1 MKSKK
6 KVICIVVIILLL
18 LGVILLATALTVNA
32 IVMNAASE
40 LIVDSDD
47 VADRIDADCILILGA
62 GVREDG
68 EPSDMLE
75 DRLKVGVELY
85 KSGAAPKILISGDNS
100 RVEYN
105 EPEAMERYCLE
116 NGVSEEDIFADYAG
130 FSTYE
135 SLYRARDIFCAERI
149 IIVTQEYHLYRALYV
164 AEKLGLEAVGV
175 SADVRT
181 YMGQTYRDL
190 REIAARNKDF
200 LYTLFMPL
208 PTYLGDQ
215 IPIK

>member
-6 KVICIVVIILLL
+6 KVILIVAVVLLL
-18 LGVILLATALTVNA
+18 LGVLLMAAVLTVNA
-32 IVMNAASE
+32 VVVNATAD
-40 LIVDSDD
+40 LIVDPDAVSDH
-47 VADRIDADCILILGA
+47 IDADCILILGA
-62 GVREDG
+62 GVRENG

-116 NGVSEEDIFADYAG
+116 NGVPEEDIVADYAG

-181 YMGQTYRDL
+181 YRGQTYRAL

-200 LYTLFMPL
+200 IYTLFMPL
-208 PTYLGDQ
+208 PTYLGDR

>member
-1 MKSKK
+1 MKNKK
-6 KVICIVVIILLL
+6 RAVLIAAAVLLV
-18 LGVILLATALTVNA
+18 LGVLISAAVLTVNA
-32 IVMNAASE
+32 LVVNSTSE
-40 LIVDSDD
+40 RILAPDAVTES
-47 VADRIDADCILILGA
+47 IDADCILILGA
-62 GVREDG
+62 GVRENG

-75 DRLKVGVELY
+75 DRLKVGVSLY
-85 KSGAAPKILISGDNS
+85 EAGAAPKILISGDNS

-105 EPEAMERYCLE
+105 EPEAMQKYCLE
-116 NGVSEEDIFADYAG
+116 NGVPEEDIVADYAG

-135 SLYRARDIFCAERI
+135 SLYRAKEVFCAESI

-175 SADVRT
+175 SADERT

-200 LYTLFMPL
+200 LYTIFKPL
-208 PTYLGDQ
+208 PTYLGER

>member
-1 MKSKK
+1 MRNRKK
-6 KVICIVVIILLL
+6 LFIIIIAVIFTAAALLFAA
-18 LGVILLATALTVNA
+18 VMTVNA
-32 IVMNAASE
+32 VVIGSAENKIYAYGTE
-40 LIVDSDD
+40 YDGEP
-47 VADRIDADCILILGA
+47 ADCILILGA
-62 GVREDG
+62 GVKDNG

-85 KSGAAPKILISGDNS
+85 EAGAAPKVLISGDNS
-100 RVEYN
+100 RKDYN
-105 EPEAMERYCLE
+105 EPEAMARYLVE
-116 NGVSEEDIFADYAG
+116 NGVPEDAIVYDYAG

-135 SLYRARDIFCAERI
+135 SLYRARDIFCADSV

-164 AEKLGLEAVGV
+164 AEKLGLEAVGA

-181 YMGQTYRDL
+181 YLGQTYRDL

-200 LYTLFMPL
+200 LFTLYMPE
-208 PTYLGDQ
+208 PTYLGET

>member
-1 MKSKK
+1 MIRRKK
-6 KVICIVVIILLL
+6 IFLIAAAVLLLFGILLL
-18 LGVILLATALTVNA
+18 TAVLTVNA
-32 IVMNAASE
+32 IVVNGTSE
-40 LIVDSDD
+40 LIVSLND
-47 VADRIDADCILILGA
+47 APEKIDADCILILGA
-62 GVREDG
+62 GVRDNG

-105 EPEAMERYCLE
+105 EPEAMEKYCLE
-116 NGVSEEDIFADYAG
+116 NGVSEDDIVADYAG

-135 SLYRARDIFCAERI
+135 SLYRARDIFCAEKI
-149 IIVTQEYHLYRALYV
+149 IIVTQQYHLYRALYV

-181 YMGQTYRDL
+181 YAGQSYRDL

-208 PTYLGDQ
+208 PTYLGDK